1 MACWVFTGEA
11 WAYLWLCLDSHNL
24 GDSRGIAYLEGQDIA
39 GQTQS
44 LDGIC
49 VHTILEKPCSTAPRP
64 VTAEGWTQWVK
75 QMVKREKASVA
86 PVEDGN
92 GIGVWRDVLW
102 ILRERSRFHLSP
114 SPQGSVTFPDVAVY
128 FSWEE
133 WRLLDEAQRRLYLD
147 VMLENYALI
156 SSLGKTFSLPTDLG
170 WPLYP
175 ASRPRRCSVLT
186 WCRHCLL
193 PQCSG

>member
-1 MACWVFTGEA
+1 MAQVFGEM
-11 WAYLWLCLDSHNL
+11 CC
-24 GDSRGIAYLEGQDIA
+24 GFLENVQGF
-39 GQTQS
+39 
-44 LDGIC
+44 IC
-49 VHTILEKPCSTAPRP
+49 P
-64 VTAEGWTQWVK
+64 
-75 QMVKREKASVA
+75 
-86 PVEDGN
+86 
-92 GIGVWRDVLW
+92 
-102 ILRERSRFHLSP
+102 P

-193 PQCSG
+193 PQCSGQLWLIGLGCLHCPFFSPTALIPAILNCHREGFVVHSLAVRPLGAACSPFP